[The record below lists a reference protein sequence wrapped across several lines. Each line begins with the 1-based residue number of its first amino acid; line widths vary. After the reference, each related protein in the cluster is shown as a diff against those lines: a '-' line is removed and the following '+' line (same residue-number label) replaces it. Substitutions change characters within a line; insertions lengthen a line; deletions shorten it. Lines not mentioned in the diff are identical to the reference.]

1 MRRGILSL
9 LISLLSINLLL
20 AQSVDQ
26 VYDLDSTVVVATR
39 ALKEI
44 GIQKNSLERV
54 NLRDNIAYSLS
65 EVLTQNSSIFI
76 KSYGRA
82 TSATASLRGTS
93 PSHTRVEWNGM
104 KLNSPMLG
112 MVDFSLIPSFFI
124 DNATIYHG
132 SSSVGISS
140 GGFGGA
146 ISLES
151 TSKQNEPFSL
161 EVIGGI
167 GSFSTYNGFLRA
179 GFSSER
185 FQSTTKVAYNRSR
198 NDFEYVNYRKKEFDF
213 DNNGNLVGFKYPT
226 EKNKNGEYADLHL
239 MQELAYRLKDD
250 SKLSLSA
257 WYINSE
263 RGVPMLN
270 VNYREE
276 DKSSNTQ
283 YQETFRTVFG
293 WDKAFDKLQIKSK
306 AGYNYNDLLYLYLG
320 DLGDGELAEMTHSQ
334 SFTHSIFAKSNL
346 QFFPSP
352 KLMICAEISLD
363 EHIVKSYDIS
373 VNSISQ
379 EKEYIGY
386 FEGRFESSALL
397 TARYRPSERLGL
409 ALNLREST
417 IGDKFSPLLP
427 AFFAEYIIIQ
437 NNRGNIIAKSSVS
450 RNFRA
455 PTLNDLYFLPGGNK
469 NLRSERGYS
478 YDLGFEGSY
487 KVDNLSMKGELTA
500 YNSKINDWILWLPTF
515 KGFWSP
521 INVKLVH
528 NYGIESKAN
537 MEVDLGNGWNSS
549 INANFAWT
557 RSINHGDPIS
567 WGDESVGKQLVY
579 VPEYSASV
587 NGRVDWKGWSF
598 NYKWNYYSERFT
610 TSSNSSGVI
619 GRLSPY
625 IMNDISLEKSLSTK
639 WADLKFKLMV
649 ENLFDEEYESVLSH
663 PMPGRNYTFTLSIKP
678 KFF

>member
-82 TSATASLRGTS
+82 TSSTASLRGTS

-185 FQSTTKVAYNRSR
+185 FQSTTKVAYNRST

-306 AGYNYNDLLYLYLG
+306 AGYDYNDLLYLYLG
-320 DLGDGELAEMTHSQ
+320 DLGDGKLSEMTHSQ

-363 EHIVKSYDIS
+363 EHIVKSYDIA

-469 NLRSERGYS
+469 DLRSERGYS

-528 NYGIESKAN
+528 SYGIESKAN
-537 MEVDLGNGWNSS
+537 MEIDLGNGWNSS

-639 WADLKFKLMV
+639 WAYLKFKLMV